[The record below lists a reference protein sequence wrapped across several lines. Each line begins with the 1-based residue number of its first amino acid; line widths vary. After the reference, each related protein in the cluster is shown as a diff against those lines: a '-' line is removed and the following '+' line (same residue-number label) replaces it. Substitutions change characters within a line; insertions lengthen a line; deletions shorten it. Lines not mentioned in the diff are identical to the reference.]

1 CLVNKYVQNQVSLSQ
16 FCFQFICQFI
26 SGFLGAHTRSPLNA
40 RELVF
45 IQKYSR
51 VKSDKS
57 QWTLEWMMKRQR
69 IQLLITNTNF
79 LLTKRILRVI
89 APAVFSLVCTFRKVA
104 DIHIVVTDIIITTLP
119 RHNPTLTI
127 VQAHHLHK
135 GFSSSLAKIMVTK
148 NTKATHFS
156 RKWKNWLKRVMNL
169 IGKKEPG
176 G

>member
-79 LLTKRILRVI
+79 LLTKRILR
-89 APAVFSLVCTFRKVA
+89 
-104 DIHIVVTDIIITTLP
+104 
-119 RHNPTLTI
+119 
-127 VQAHHLHK
+127 AHHLHK